1 MTLEDLAVADN
12 PRVLAAIAARSC
24 DICGARRGEP
34 CRNTIQPNQPL
45 PGRSVHFG
53 RLVDRSRQ
61 KGDDE

>member
-1 MTLEDLAVADN
+1 MSDNTGIEWADATWN
-12 PRVLAAIAARSC
+12 P
-24 DICGARRGEP
+24 GGEP